1 MNQTYMNK
9 LIQQVLTLA
18 TLCWMLAGC
27 SGENLLQE
35 YGEGTGYLRLTLG
48 SVDVELTST
57 TRAEAGSLPDALIP
71 KAEDFMIDIQMGKE
85 SVEGFPKPY
94 SELTTEGVELTAGG
108 YTVTA
113 YCGDNNPMQATPYFS
128 SSVQVQIL
136 PGKATETTLNA
147 VLANAM
153 LTPAVSES
161 LQNHYKEWALTIKVG
176 NASETLA
183 NNEKINDYLFVQAG
197 QPVDAVFEG
206 TNILGKETSHEW
218 VVVSPAVAQTKYVI
232 QCDPDIPIFSFG
244 LNAVTEHTADQSGY
258 VNGTKVSLSFG
269 NLSNVPLTLITN
281 WKATLVN
288 EAGEVVRSYSTS
300 DFSSTGEM
308 AIEND
313 WPYLPQ
319 GNYTLKYSYTID
331 GNEVS
336 EEATATEAK
345 TITMPLPTFNA
356 KVSAQTSYSVFQS
369 QGAAA
374 ANETDG
380 SGIFNISLTT
390 NIAPDILDNEKYADL
405 LNATYSLDS
414 GESSTEKSPVFQN
427 LQWGKRTLTASASF
441 DGSSNSTSSVECEV
455 TGIPYKGDYTNQSPF
470 DDTKNSWICVGSGE
484 YWGERGYIL
493 FQYYKTIFWDRVT
506 HNCHVFSPAFQVPT
520 TTMIDVSYSTKVV
533 YFTTGASGNSID
545 VYTGVSKGTDNSV
558 KDKTTSINRIFIAA
572 GQKPNDD
579 KFTIISDNTQI
590 GNNYRI
596 CISHDGIEDENQAE
610 NWLTF
615 KSLEVLYR

>member
-1 MNQTYMNK
+1 MNK
-9 LIQQVLTLA
+9 IIHKVLTLI
-18 TLCWMLAGC
+18 TLCWMMAGC
-27 SGENLLQE
+27 SGESLIQE
-35 YGEGTGYLRLTLG
+35 YGEGTGCLYLTLG
-48 SVDVELTST
+48 SVDVELSSMTKAETS
-57 TRAEAGSLPDALIP
+57 SLPEGLIP
-71 KAEDFMIDIQMGKE
+71 QAKDFMIDIQMGSE
-85 SVEGFPKPY
+85 SVEGFPKKY

-113 YCGDNNPMQATPYFS
+113 YCGDNNPIQATPYFS
-128 SSVQVQIL
+128 TSVQVQIL
-136 PGKATETTLNA
+136 PGKATEATLNA

-269 NLSNVPLTLITN
+269 DLSNVPLTLITN

-300 DFSSTGEM
+300 DFSSTREM

-441 DGSSNSTSSVECEV
+441 DGSNNSTSSVECEV
-455 TGIPYKGDYTNQSPF
+455 TGIPYYISFNGNANPENWTLSNNGKCGDRLVLKRGDAYALSPKF
-470 DDTKNSWICVGSGE
+470 
-484 YWGERGYIL
+484 YITL
-493 FQYYKTIFWDRVT
+493 DKD
-506 HNCHVFSPAFQVPT
+506 
-520 TTMIDVSYSTKVV
+520 IDVSVTLNAYAYGGTIYSSYKPTVSIHPSEIGQNSSVITTLSGSNLLPGGGATYHDISTTFTLTNTIGKVCI
-533 YFTTGASGNSID
+533 YTQGNGSSWS
-545 VYTGVSKGTDNSV
+545 VGVGDMGVVCDHFSV
-558 KDKTTSINRIFIAA
+558 QYK
-572 GQKPNDD
+572 
-579 KFTIISDNTQI
+579 
-590 GNNYRI
+590 
-596 CISHDGIEDENQAE
+596 
-610 NWLTF
+610 
-615 KSLEVLYR
+615 

>member
-18 TLCWMLAGC
+18 TLYWMVSGC

-85 SVEGFPKPY
+85 SVEGFPKKY
-94 SELTTEGVELTAGG
+94 SELPTEGVELMAGG

-113 YCGDNNPMQATPYFS
+113 YCGENNLIQATPYFS

-136 PGKATETTLNA
+136 PGKPTEATLNA
-147 VLANAM
+147 ALANAM

-161 LQNHYKEWALTIKVG
+161 LQKHYKEWALIIKAG
-176 NASETLA
+176 NSSMTLA
-183 NNEKINDYLFVQAG
+183 NKEESDGYLFAQAG
-197 QPVDAVFEG
+197 QSVNAVFEG
-206 TNILGKETSHEW
+206 TNLLGNETSHEW
-218 VVVSPAVAQTKYVI
+218 TVVSPAAAQTKYVI
-232 QCDPDIPIFSFG
+232 QCDPDIPVFSFG
-244 LNAVTEHTADQSGY
+244 LNATAQHTTDQSGY
-258 VNGTKVSLSFG
+258 LNGTKVSLSFG
-269 NLSNVPLTLITN
+269 DLSNVPLSLITN

-300 DFSSTGEM
+300 DFSSTEEM

-331 GNEVS
+331 GNEVN
-336 EEATATEAK
+336 EEATANEAK
-345 TITMPLPTFNA
+345 TVTMPLPTFNA
-356 KVSAQTSYSVFQS
+356 EVSAQTSYSVFQS

-380 SGIFNISLTT
+380 SGIFAISLTT
-390 NIAPDILDNEKYADL
+390 NISPEILGNEKYADL
-405 LNATYSLDS
+405 LSATYSLDS
-414 GESSTEKSPVFQN
+414 GENSTEKSPVFQN

-441 DGSSNSTSSVECEV
+441 DGSNSTSSIECEV
-455 TGIPYKGDYTNQSPF
+455 TGIPYSFNFYDNEKTLNNSSWTKVNVKYTNSKCTIQYDGSNGYLISPNF
-470 DDTKNSWICVGSGE
+470 HIPTPLSVDYSIQA
-484 YWGERGYIL
+484 
-493 FQYYKTIFWDRVT
+493 QYYRAW
-506 HNCHVFSPAFQVPT
+506 AFN
-520 TTMIDVSYSTKVV
+520 VSSK
-533 YFTTGASGNSID
+533 SID
-545 VYTGVSKGTDNSV
+545 LQIGVTPSNSSVATNYNTHTCKGNNNTGESYATYTGTLDLSSDLSYISFYHNNANVSAQIDYLCLYE
-558 KDKTTSINRIFIAA
+558 
-572 GQKPNDD
+572 
-579 KFTIISDNTQI
+579 FT
-590 GNNYRI
+590 
-596 CISHDGIEDENQAE
+596 
-610 NWLTF
+610 
-615 KSLEVLYR
+615 LEYK